1 MTIASHR
8 KAPARLQRTPMN
20 EKEPRPERSI
30 KPEAPR
36 GTRFAGESSS
46 GNETGASSP
55 GPSPDP
61 DVTRIDPGTV
71 APDPGATMVDL
82 DATLVPG
89 MIPPSS
95 PTTNSPTPVRR
106 SVMSG
111 HLGSAAVLNIGDV
124 LGGRYEILQLLG
136 EGGMGAVYKV
146 SDRELGRPVALKVI
160 RPELASNPAILAR
173 FKQELLL
180 AHQVTHRNVVR
191 VYDLGESGGVKFIT
205 MEFVEGTDLRSLLLR
220 HGKYSPEEAVE
231 TIRQICLALQAAH
244 SVGVIH
250 RDLKPQNVMRDNA
263 GRILVMDFG
272 LARSLESDG
281 MTQTGALV
289 GTMEYMSPEQALG
302 KELDQRSDI
311 FALGLIFFELLTGN
325 VPYKAETA
333 LASLLR
339 RSQERAIPATEIDAS
354 VPRGLSDIVGKC
366 LERDV
371 THRYVNVTEI
381 LADLDAWLGKGRSF
395 KVSIVKEP
403 WTDRWRKL
411 PWPRIAGVAAL
422 MVATAAGVAWYA
434 RRTTRPASVV
444 SHAPVSI
451 LVSDFQNNTSD
462 SLFDDTL
469 EPMVNVALEGAS
481 FINAFNRGNARKL
494 AGKLPNPTQK
504 LDEQTSRLVAV
515 DSGVAAIVTGK
526 LDTKG
531 SGYNLALKAIDAVT
545 GKTLATTDVDASNKD
560 QLLLQVP
567 KAVAP
572 IRKALGDTT
581 PESVQLAAAQGTFA
595 TSNVEAVHNY
605 SVGMEQQFEGKMDDA
620 LKSFTKASELD
631 PNFARAYAGM
641 AAAAGNLGQSQ
652 AAETYAKKA
661 IALVDRMTERERY
674 RVRGLY
680 YIRTGNWQKCVEEY
694 TELMRQ
700 YPADN
705 IGQNNLATCYG
716 RLLNMSKAMEEAQ
729 GAVAI
734 APKDVMTRMNYSLY
748 ACYASEF
755 ESCERGTRESLQLNP
770 EYEEAVFAT
779 GYAQLG
785 QNQLAQAAESYQKL
799 EKMSPWGRSLA
810 SAGLANLA
818 MYEGRFRDAI
828 QILDKGITADL
839 AAKKPDAAADKLW
852 MLAEANLLRGDK
864 RAAVAA
870 ADRALANGQSTKM
883 RFLAARIFVEAGEV
897 ANAKKMAETLGSELQ
912 AAPQA
917 YGKLILGEIALNRRD
932 PKQAIQLFNEAKD
945 LLDSWIGRYDLGRA
959 YLEAGAF
966 AEADSEFDRCIKRR
980 GEALEL
986 FMDDMPTYSL
996 LPTVYYYQ
1004 GLVREGLKSPG
1015 AADSYQMYLKL
1026 RGKNTEDPLLADIRR
1041 RIGK

>member
-1 MTIASHR
+1 MD
-8 KAPARLQRTPMN
+8 
-20 EKEPRPERSI
+20 EKETRPGRSVE
-30 KPEAPR
+30 PEPPR

-46 GNETGASSP
+46 GNEPVAPSHN
-55 GPSPDP
+55 PSPDT
-61 DVTRIDPGTV
+61 DVTRIDAGLG

-89 MIPPSS
+89 VIPPST
-95 PTTNSPTPVRR
+95 PTANSPTPGRK
-106 SVMSG
+106 SATSG
-111 HLGSAAVLNIGDV
+111 HFESAAVLNIGDV
-124 LGGRYEILQLLG
+124 LGGRYQILQLLG
-136 EGGMGAVYKV
+136 EGGMGAVYKA

-160 RPELASNPAILAR
+160 RPELAANPAILAR

-180 AHQVTHRNVVR
+180 AHQVTHRNAVR
-191 VYDLGESGGVKFIT
+191 VYDLGESAGVKFIT
-205 MEFVEGTDLRSLLLR
+205 MEFIEGADLRSLLLR
-220 HGKYSPEEAVE
+220 HGKYSTEGAVE
-231 TIRQICLALQAAH
+231 TVRQICLALQAAH
-244 SVGVIH
+244 GVGVIH

-311 FALGLIFFELLTGN
+311 FALGLIFFELLTGKM
-325 VPYKAETA
+325 PYKADTA

-339 RSQERAIPATEIDAS
+339 RSQERAIPASEIDAS

-371 THRYVNVTEI
+371 THRYANVTEI
-381 LADLDAWLGKGRSF
+381 LADLDAWQGKGRSF
-395 KVSIVKEP
+395 KVSVVKQP
-403 WTDRWRKL
+403 LTDRLRQM
-411 PWPRIAGVAAL
+411 PWQRIALIAAL
-422 MVATAAGVAWYA
+422 MVATAVGVTWYA
-434 RRTTRPASVV
+434 RRTAHPASVV
-444 SHAPVSI
+444 SHAPVSV
-451 LVSDFQNNTSD
+451 LVGDFQNNSSD

-494 AGKLPNPTQK
+494 AAKLPNPTQK

-515 DSGVAAIVTGK
+515 NSGVAAIVTGK
-526 LDTKG
+526 LDKKG
-531 SGYNLALKAIDAVT
+531 SGYNLAVKAIDAVT
-545 GKTLATTDVDASNKD
+545 GRTLATADVDASSKD

-581 PESVQLAAAQGTFA
+581 PESVQLAASQGTFA
-595 TSNVEAVHNY
+595 TSNIEAVHNY
-605 SVGMEQQFEGKMDDA
+605 SVGMEQQFEGKMEDA

-694 TELMRQ
+694 TELMKQ

-729 GAVAI
+729 RAVEI

-755 ESCERGTRESLQLNP
+755 GSCERGARESLQLNP
-770 EYEEAVFAT
+770 EYEEAVFAI

-785 QNQLAQAAESYQKL
+785 QNQLVQAAESYQKL
-799 EKMSPWGRSLA
+799 ERMSPWGASLA

-828 QILDKGITADL
+828 QILDKGIAADL
-839 AAKKPDAAADKLW
+839 LAKNPDAASDKLW

-870 ADRALANGQSTKM
+870 AERALANSHSTKIL
-883 RFLAARIFVEAGEV
+883 FLTARIFVEAGEV
-897 ANAKKMAETLGSELQ
+897 AKAKKSAEALGSELQ
-912 AAPQA
+912 APPQA
-917 YGKLILGEIALNRRD
+917 YAKLILGEIAFSAHD
-932 PKQAIQLFNEAKD
+932 PKQAIQLFNEAKA
-945 LLDSWIGRYDLGRA
+945 LLDTWIGRYDLGRA
-959 YLEAGAF
+959 YLAAGAF

-996 LPTVYYYQ
+996 LPVVYYDQ
-1004 GLVREGLKSPG
+1004 GRVREGLKSPG
-1015 AADSYQMYLKL
+1015 AADSYRTYLEL
-1026 RGKNTEDPLLADIRR
+1026 RGKSNEDPLIADIRR
-1041 RIGK
+1041 RIAK

>member
-1 MTIASHR
+1 MEGSKFRPTG
-8 KAPARLQRTPMN
+8 LGTPV
-20 EKEPRPERSI
+20 
-30 KPEAPR
+30 
-36 GTRFAGESSS
+36 AGESSS
-46 GNETGASSP
+46 SNAPLTPEGSP
-55 GPSPDP
+55 APRALSHEPDATLI
-61 DVTRIDPGTV
+61 DVD
-71 APDPGATMVDL
+71 ATMVDGTPL
-82 DATLVPG
+82 
-89 MIPPSS
+89 PSS
-95 PTTNSPTPVRR
+95 PAGRF
-106 SVMSG
+106 SG
-111 HLGSAAVLNIGDV
+111 LGASAAMLQPGDV

-136 EGGMGAVYKV
+136 EGGMGAVYKAK
-146 SDRELGRPVALKVI
+146 DRELDRFVALKLI
-160 RPELASNPAILAR
+160 RPELAASPAILAR

-180 AHQVTHRNVVR
+180 AHQVTHKNVIR
-191 VYDLGESGGVKFIT
+191 IYDLSEAEGVRFIT
-205 MEFVEGTDLRSLLLR
+205 MEYIEGADLRHLLLD
-220 HGKYSPEEAVE
+220 HGKFSAFEAVE
-231 TIRQICLALQAAH
+231 IIRQVCFALHAAH
-244 SVGVIH
+244 TVGVIH
-250 RDLKPQNVMRDNA
+250 RDLKPQNIMQDKQ

-272 LARSLESDG
+272 LARSVESDG

-311 FALGLIFFELLTGN
+311 FAMGLIFFELLTGN
-325 VPYKAETA
+325 VPYKADTA

-339 RSQERAIPATEIDAS
+339 RSQERAIPASEIDAS

-366 LERDV
+366 LERDL
-371 THRYVNVTEI
+371 THRYANVTEI
-381 LADLDAWLGKGRSF
+381 LADLDAWQGKGRSF
-395 KVSIVKEP
+395 KVSVVKEP
-403 WTDRWRKL
+403 WTDRLRKL
-411 PWPRIAGVAAL
+411 PWPQVALVAAL
-422 MVATAAGVAWYA
+422 MVATAVGVAWYA
-434 RRTTRPASVV
+434 RQTARPVSAV
-444 SHAPVSI
+444 SHAPVSV

-526 LDTKG
+526 LDKKG
-531 SGYNLALKAIDAVT
+531 SGYNLAVKAIDAVT
-545 GKTLATTDVDASNKD
+545 GRTLATADVDASTKD

-581 PESVQLAAAQGTFA
+581 PESVQLAAAQGSFA

-605 SVGMEQQFEGKMDDA
+605 SVGMEQQFEGKMEDA
-620 LKSFTKASELD
+620 LKSFTKAAELD

-716 RLLNMSKAMEEAQ
+716 RLLNMPKAMEEAQ
-729 GAVAI
+729 RAVEI

-755 ESCERGTRESLQLNP
+755 QSCEREARESLQLNP
-770 EYEEAVFAT
+770 EYEEAVFAI

-785 QNQLAQAAESYQKL
+785 QNQLEQAADSYGKL
-799 EKMSPWGRSLA
+799 EMISPWGASLA

-818 MYEGRFRDAI
+818 MYKGRFRDATE
-828 QILDKGITADL
+828 ILNKGIAADL
-839 AAKKPDAAADKLW
+839 AAKNPDAAADKLW

-864 RAAVAA
+864 RAAIAA
-870 ADRALANGQSTKM
+870 ADRALAINQSTKL
-883 RFLAARIFVEAGEV
+883 RFLTARIFLDAGEI
-897 ANAKKMAETLGSELQ
+897 AKAKKLAEALGSEIP
-912 AAPQA
+912 AVPQA
-917 YGKLILGEIALNRRD
+917 YAKLIFGEIALTAGD
-932 PKQAIQLFNEAKD
+932 PKQAIQLFNEAKNLFD
-945 LLDSWIGRYDLGRA
+945 TWIGRYDLGRG
-959 YLEAGAF
+959 YLKAGAF

-996 LPTVYYYQ
+996 LPAVYYYQ

-1015 AADSYQMYLKL
+1015 AADSYRTYLEL
-1026 RGKNTEDPLLADIRR
+1026 RGKNTEDPLLTDIRR
-1041 RIGK
+1041 RLGK